1 MTAMVLCCVNAVVL
15 CCMDAVAFCCMN
27 VVVFCWMNAVML
39 RCMIAI
45 VLCCV
50 NAVVLCC
57 MNAVAALKSPEQ
69 LSVSNKGIQRIQG
82 PRHMNVLKNTK
93 GQRQSVVPCRKERIG
108 RICRVKRAAPEGT
121 PDKEAQSRSKMPS
134 TAFPPYKP

>member
-1 MTAMVLCCVNAVVL
+1 
-15 CCMDAVAFCCMN
+15 
-27 VVVFCWMNAVML
+27 MNAVML
-39 RCMIAI
+39 CCMIAI

-93 GQRQSVVPCRKERIG
+93 GQRQSVGALSKGANWQDLSGEKGSSG
-108 RICRVKRAAPEGT
+108 RHT
-121 PDKEAQSRSKMPS
+121 
-134 TAFPPYKP
+134 